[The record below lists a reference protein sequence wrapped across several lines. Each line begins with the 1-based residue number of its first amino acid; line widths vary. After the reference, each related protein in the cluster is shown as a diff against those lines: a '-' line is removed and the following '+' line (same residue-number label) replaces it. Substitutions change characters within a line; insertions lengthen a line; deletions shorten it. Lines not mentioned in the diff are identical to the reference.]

1 MVPAIRLQKHL
12 ARAGIA
18 SRRGA
23 EQVILDGRVRVNGQI
38 VTELGVRV
46 DPAVDDVRVDGRPV
60 TAAPTVWIAL
70 NKPRGYVCTRR
81 DPQHRHTVY
90 ELLPPEFGSL
100 FTVGR
105 LDAESEGLLLLT
117 NDGDAANRMLHPR
130 YGVRRVYIADV
141 EGVVTREAAR
151 RLVDGVQLDDG
162 PARAIEAHTLNT
174 WQGGSRLRVILAEG
188 RKREVRRMFDFVGHP
203 VTRLRRDRYGPVGL
217 GKLRVGEWKRLPD
230 RLVQRLGVRS
240 GGTGE

>member
-18 SRRGA
+18 SRRAA
-23 EQVILDGRVRVNGQI
+23 EQVILDGRVRVNGQV

-46 DPAVDDVRVDGRPV
+46 DPAVDEVRVDGRPV

-81 DPQHRHTVY
+81 DPQRRHTVY
-90 ELLPPEFGSL
+90 ELLPAEYRSL

-130 YGVRRVYIADV
+130 YGVRRVYLADV
-141 EGVVTREAAR
+141 EGVVTRDVLR
-151 RLVDGVQLDDG
+151 RLLDGVQLEDG
-162 PARAIEAHTLNT
+162 PARAIEAHTLST
-174 WQGGSRLRVILAEG
+174 WQGGSRLRLILAEG
-188 RKREVRRMFDFVGHP
+188 RKREVRRLLDVVGHP
-203 VTRLRRDRYGPVGL
+203 VKRLRRERYGPINL
-217 GKLRVGEWKRLPD
+217 GKLRVGEWRRLPE
-230 RLVQRLGVRS
+230 RLVVRLGV
-240 GGTGE
+240 GGTDG